1 MAAPEAQ
8 FSEEFLR
15 RIPKTDLHVHLDGS
29 LRLSTVV
36 ELAKKDGLKLPYETE
51 EELRAHVFKP
61 SFDSLRD
68 YLACFKYTTMVMQS
82 PENLERVAY
91 EFAEDNYREGVRYFE
106 VRFAPQLHARMQM
119 GAEGEEMDIQCVI
132 RSVYKGLQRATDE
145 FNGRIEDPLEPEYH
159 YGIIVSALR
168 MFTGEMSD
176 YYKSLMHCHKH
187 EPKARIYGL
196 ASMALIMAAV
206 DIKQR
211 EGLPIVALDIA
222 GAEVGHPAKD
232 HVDAYRYAHKH
243 FVHTTCHAG
252 ESYGPTSI
260 FQAITELKA
269 DRIGHG
275 FHIFSDEVRLFL
287 PFIFF
292 FIFFRCCCACACAGV
307 YCV

>member
-1 MAAPEAQ
+1 MATRDRFPV
-8 FSEEFLR
+8 EFLKK
-15 RIPKTDLHVHLDGS
+15 IPKTDLHVHLDGS

-36 ELAKKDGLKLPYETE
+36 ELAKKDGLKLPYDNEAD
-51 EELRAHVFKP
+51 LRKHVFKP
-61 SFDSLRD
+61 KTESLRQ

-91 EFAEDNYREGVRYFE
+91 EFAEDNYSEGVRYFE
-106 VRFAPQLHARMQM
+106 VRFAPQLHAHMHMADGGQ
-119 GAEGEEMDIQCVI
+119 EMDIQCVI
-132 RSVYKGLQRATDE
+132 RSVNRGLQRATDV
-145 FNGRIEDPLEPEYH
+145 FNSRIVDPDEPEYR

-176 YYKSLMHCHKH
+176 YYKSLMLCHKH
-187 EPKARIYGL
+187 EPKSRIYGL

-222 GAEVGHPAKD
+222 GAEVGYPAKD

-275 FHIFSDEVRLFL
+275 FHIFSDTV
-287 PFIFF
+287 
-292 FIFFRCCCACACAGV
+292 CCHKICSIESS
-307 YCV
+307 